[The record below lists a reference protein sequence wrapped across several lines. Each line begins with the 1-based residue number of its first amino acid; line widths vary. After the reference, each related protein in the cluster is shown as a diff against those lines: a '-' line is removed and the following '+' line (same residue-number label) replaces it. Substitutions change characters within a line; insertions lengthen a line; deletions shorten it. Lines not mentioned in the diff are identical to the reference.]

1 MQGVFAR
8 VLHLTDRPRALGVG
22 LQVLTLASSGRVSSR
37 AESAVAYGTKV
48 TVVMNGSPVSG
59 TIALGLV
66 QGPVA
71 NP

>member
-22 LQVLTLASSGRVSSR
+22 LQVLTLASGRVPSR